1 MTLHLIKMAV
11 GISDLDQLVELRRQ
25 RRIAA
30 GDAPCRVRTRH
41 MPKRA
46 EELLDGGSIYWVIQ
60 GIIRARQAIIG
71 LVPGTDAN
79 DKRCCFLELVHEVT
93 PTEPQAQ
100 RAFQGWRYL
109 APEKAPPD
117 RGGAGSGDALPEA
130 MARELRAL
138 GLL

>member
-1 MTLHLIKMAV
+1 MAV
-11 GISDLDQLVELRRQ
+11 GIGDLDELVALRRQ
-25 RRIAA
+25 RRAAA
-30 GDAPCRVRTRH
+30 GDGPCRIRTRH

-46 EELLDGGSIYWVIQ
+46 EELLDGGSIYWVIR
-60 GIIRARQAIIG
+60 GTIRARQRFIG
-71 LVPGTDAN
+71 IVGGTDG
-79 DKRCCFLELVHEVT
+79 DEKPCCFLELEHEIT

-109 APEKAPPD
+109 AAEKAPPD
-117 RGGAGSGDALPEA
+117 RGGAGTGDPLPEE